1 LGLVNQLGCLN
12 NACRQ
17 LGSLRHG
24 FSTRRAGFNVAARIS
39 EHMSTAKRKQNQHRR
54 TRQDHATELAEDYVE
69 AIAAIIDQRGQCRA
83 VDLARQFEV
92 SHVTVN
98 RTVGRLQRDGL
109 VTSEPYAPVEL
120 TDKGRRIARD
130 SQRRHKTVHAF
141 LLTLGVSERTAT
153 IDTEG
158 LEHHVSPETLKKM
171 QEYIDASQAIG
182 K

>member
-1 LGLVNQLGCLN
+1 M
-12 NACRQ
+12 
-17 LGSLRHG
+17 SLE
-24 FSTRRAGFNVAARIS
+24 RIR
-39 EHMSTAKRKQNQHRR
+39 ENMSTARRKPNQHKR

-69 AIAAIIDQRGQCRA
+69 AIAAIIDRCGQCRA

-98 RTVGRLQRDGL
+98 RTIGRLQRDGL
-109 VTSEPYAPVEL
+109 VTSQPYAPVEL

-130 SQRRHKTVHAF
+130 SQRRHETVHEF

-158 LEHHVSPETLKKM
+158 IEHHVSPETLSKM
-171 QEYIDASQAIG
+171 QEYIDACRSAG
-182 K
+182 R